1 MSYDLSE
8 DTQAMSLA
16 APPPSSCGIQEIT
29 GGPLG
34 TTPSLLDVVF
44 ARPKIQEAL
53 KGQTVDKVVV
63 TDRVVNITTKPSPP
77 GYAHWK
83 PCRELDC
90 KLCNRRTSCRLYWET
105 QQVIYPSYIG

>member
-1 MSYDLSE
+1 MSYGLIE

-16 APPPSSCGIQEIT
+16 APPPNN
-29 GGPLG
+29 
-34 TTPSLLDVVF
+34 LLDIVL

-63 TDRVVNITTKPSPP
+63 TDRTINITTKPSPP

-105 QQVIYPSYIG
+105 QQVIYPSYVS